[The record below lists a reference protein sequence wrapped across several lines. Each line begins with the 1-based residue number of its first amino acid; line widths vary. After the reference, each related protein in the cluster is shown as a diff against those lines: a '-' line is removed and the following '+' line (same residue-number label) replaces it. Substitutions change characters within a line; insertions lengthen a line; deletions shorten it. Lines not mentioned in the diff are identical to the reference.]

1 MTLRTCLLRF
11 APSFRL
17 PACTARLSLLR
28 RVRMHAS
35 GWLLVAAAG
44 MLAQPAMVNAKAD
57 PNKQLNLSFEA
68 ADDGFDAARTNSVYT
83 NWLADGIFE
92 SLLTYDYLARPVKL
106 IPGTAEAM
114 PEVSDDGKTFTFKL
128 KKGIYFTPDPAFKGV
143 RRELVAADYAYTLK
157 RHLDPQVRS
166 VQAGLFDGK
175 ILGMDALQKQAQA
188 SGKFD
193 YDQAVAGL
201 EVLDKYTLRIRLTA
215 PDNVF
220 LFHMAKSISGALA
233 REVVE
238 AYGDKVSQHPVGTG
252 AYMLDQYVA
261 RSKIVLVANPDYR
274 GFVWDFKSSGDAWDD
289 QIVRDMQGKHMPQIG
304 KISINIIEEEQSR
317 WLAFSSGQL
326 DFEILVPVASTKVLD
341 NGKLKPEYAAKGL
354 RLYRFVDPGT
364 TRTIFNFKDPVV
376 GGYSLEKNALR
387 RAIALSY
394 DLQSEIRNVWF
405 TQAVAAEADIPPGVI
420 GHDPKYRHSNRYD
433 PVLANKLLD
442 RFRYRRGADGYRTL
456 PDGSPL
462 LLKIHSSPKSRDY
475 ARMEI
480 WKRSLDKIG
489 IRAEFPTAG
498 FADNLKSA
506 YQCKLMMFGLGGVAG
521 IPDGSDFMDSY
532 YGPNAARGNLGC
544 YDSPAFNEMYRK
556 MMALPQG
563 PERQAVFSQMERQME
578 ADTVHSLELW
588 RIRNWL
594 IQPWVMGYKTHP
606 VFRGDWR
613 YLDVDMHKKPK

>member
-1 MTLRTCLLRF
+1 MTPYTI
-11 APSFRL
+11 
-17 PACTARLSLLR
+17 LSRNIWSLVLSVCRSALFLR
-28 RVRMHAS
+28 RYCT
-35 GWLLVAAAG
+35 LLL
-44 MLAQPAMVNAKAD
+44 LACGLLTLPHGVQAKAD
-57 PNKQLNLSFEA
+57 PNKHLSLAFEA
-68 ADDGFDAARTNSVYT
+68 ADDGFDAARTNSAYT
-83 NWLADGIFE
+83 NWLVDGIFE

-114 PEVSDDGKTFTFKL
+114 PEVSDGGKTYTFKI
-128 KKGIYFTPDPAFKGV
+128 KKGIFFTPDPAFKGV
-143 RRELVAADYAYTLK
+143 RRELGAADYAYTLK

-166 VQAGLFDGK
+166 VQAGVFEGK
-175 ILGMDALQKQAQA
+175 ILGMDALQKEAQV
-188 SGKFD
+188 SGKLD
-193 YDQAVAGL
+193 YDKPVAGL

-220 LFHMAKSISGALA
+220 LFHIAKSISGALA

-238 AYGDKVSQHPVGTG
+238 AYGEKVSQHPVGTG
-252 AYMLDQYVA
+252 AYMLSQYVP

-274 GFVWDFKSSGDAWDD
+274 GFVWDFKSSGDPWDE
-289 QIVRDMQGKHMPQIG
+289 QIVRDMQGKSMPQIG
-304 KISINIIEEEQSR
+304 KITINIIEEEQSR

-341 NGKLKPEYAAKGL
+341 NGKLKPEYVAKGL

-376 GGYSLEKNALR
+376 GGYTLEKNALR

-394 DLQSEIRNVWF
+394 DLQSEIKNVWF
-405 TQAVAAEADIPPGVI
+405 TQAVAAEADIPPGII
-420 GHDPKYRHSNRYD
+420 GHDPKYRRSNRYD

-442 RFRYRRGADGYRTL
+442 RFHYKRGADGFRTL

-462 LLKIHSSPKSRDY
+462 VLQIHSAPKSRDY

-506 YQCKLMMFGLGGVAG
+506 YQCKLMMWGLGGVAG
-521 IPDGSDFMDSY
+521 IPDGSDFLESY
-532 YGPNAARGNLGC
+532 YGPNAGRGNLGC
-544 YDSPAFNEMYRK
+544 YDSPVFNDMYRK

-563 PERQAVFSQMERQME
+563 PERQALFSQLERQLE

-613 YLDVDMHKKPK
+613 YLDVDMNKKPK

>member
-1 MTLRTCLLRF
+1 MLFRFFRSCHLATRRACQGWGRHLALLTLAGT
-11 APSFRL
+11 
-17 PACTARLSLLR
+17 LSGL
-28 RVRMHAS
+28 S
-35 GWLLVAAAG
+35 PLV
-44 MLAQPAMVNAKAD
+44 QAKAD

-83 NWLADGIFE
+83 NWLVDGIFE

-114 PEVSDDGKTFTFKL
+114 PEVADGGKTLTFKI

-143 RRELVAADYAYTLK
+143 RRELGAADYAYTLK

-166 VQAGLFDGK
+166 VQAGVFEGK
-175 ILGMDALQKQAQA
+175 ILGMDVLQKEARE

-193 YDQAVAGL
+193 YDKPLPGL
-201 EVLDKYTLRIRLTA
+201 EVLDKYTLRIRLNA

-220 LFHMAKSISGALA
+220 LFHLAKSISGAMA

-238 AYGDKVSQHPVGTG
+238 AYGDKISRHPVGTG
-252 AYMLDQYVA
+252 AYMLSQYVPS
-261 RSKIVLVANPDYR
+261 SKIVLVANPDYR
-274 GFVWDFKSSGDAWDD
+274 GFIWDFKSSGDPWDE
-289 QIVRDMQGKHMPQIG
+289 QIVRDMKGKHMPQIG
-304 KISINIIEEEQSR
+304 KIVINIIEEEQSR

-326 DFEILVPVASTKVLD
+326 DFEILVPVASVKVLE

-364 TRTIFNFKDPVV
+364 TRTIFNFKDPTV
-376 GGYSLEKNALR
+376 GGYTLEKNALR
-387 RAIALSY
+387 RAIALSF
-394 DLQSEIRNVWF
+394 DLQSEIKNVWF
-405 TQAVAAEADIPPGVI
+405 TQALAAESQIPPGVI
-420 GHDPKYRHSNRYD
+420 GHDPKHRRSNRYD
-433 PVLANKLLD
+433 PELANKLLD
-442 RFRYRRGADGYRTL
+442 RFNYKRGPDGFRTL

-462 LLKIHSSPKSRDY
+462 VLRIHSAPKSRDY

-480 WKRSLDKIG
+480 WKRSLDRIG
-489 IRAEFPTAG
+489 IRAEFPTAS
-498 FADNLKSA
+498 FADNLKA
-506 YQCKLMMFGLGGVAG
+506 GYQCKLMMWGLGGVAG
-521 IPDGSDFMDSY
+521 IPDGSDFMESY
-532 YGPNAARGNLGC
+532 YGPNSGRGNLGC
-544 YDSPAFNEMYRK
+544 YDSPAFNELYRK

-563 PERQAVFSQMERQME
+563 PERQAVLTQMEQQLE
-578 ADTVHSLELW
+578 ADTVHSMELW

-613 YLDVDMHKKPK
+613 YLDVDMSKKPK